1 MESKYPDSN
10 LSQVG
15 LFRRLGAITID
26 WVISLIFSGAFFE
39 NDSTVTLVFFSLM
52 RVVLIATNSATI
64 GQRLL
69 GIRVVRLGVPIVGF
83 RSALVRTAL
92 ELLVLPALINTEA
105 GTPLHDQLAKTR
117 LVLRK

>member
-1 MESKYPDSN
+1 MC
-10 LSQVG
+10 
-15 LFRRLGAITID
+15 AITID
-26 WVISLIFSGAFFE
+26 WVIALIFSGAFFE

-64 GQRLL
+64 GQRIS
-69 GIRVVRLGVPIVGF
+69 GIRVVRLGGSVVGF
-83 RSALVRTAL
+83 RSAIVRTAL
-92 ELLVLPALINTEA
+92 ELLVLPAIINTEA